1 MTSARQYWIF
11 GPFYDATL
19 VLFTPVLILLAFFV
33 AQRGAWMDGL
43 LTFGLALAM
52 GHYLPGVLRAYG
64 DRALF
69 RRYRTRLIAAPLLLI
84 STTTWFAYRNL
95 HAVLLLTS
103 LWGMWHWMMQ
113 SYGFARIYDAK
124 SEGSARMP
132 AWLDQ
137 LICLAWFGM
146 AVFVFNND
154 LPSYVT
160 NYYESGG
167 PAVPVPVF
175 GWFTRGWLIATIIL
189 TLYYILQTVRTIRA
203 GNKPNP
209 LKFVFIAATSV
220 YLTYTVS
227 VAQRPKMGLLMF
239 EAWHDIQYLAIVWF
253 FNLSRTR
260 KNPEAGPF
268 IRFMFRP
275 NALMAAVYIA
285 LCLAFGSLTH
295 AWSLFEKDA
304 VVRVVASIVT
314 SAALLHYYLDGF
326 IWKIRETDTGEALG
340 VRTTDSK
347 RRWAMLVPAWG
358 RQALLWPMF
367 VVPAA
372 LLGAAE
378 SQGNV
383 RQLEVYE
390 NVVDAFPKSAL
401 ANYQI
406 ARALQE
412 NGRLREARVHYEET
426 LKHAPDMLPAHTFL
440 GILLADQHDTG
451 AAQIQFEQALKL
463 DPRSAEIHN
472 DLGIVL
478 DESGDLARAR
488 SELEHA
494 VALDRK
500 YPLAENNLGMVL
512 AKMGDLTQARL
523 HQERALKF
531 DPQFAEA
538 QYQLGLTLAKQGD
551 LTAAANHLEEA
562 IRLDPDQHQAHN
574 SLGEILVKQGNLSAA
589 KAQFEEALKI
599 RPHYAAAEKNL
610 QAILGTDTKF

>member
-1 MTSARQYWIF
+1 MTTDRQYWIF
-11 GPFYDATL
+11 SPLYDSTFI
-19 VLFTPVLILLAFFV
+19 LFTPVLILLAFFV

-43 LTFGLALAM
+43 LAFGLALAM

-69 RRYRTRLIAAPLLLI
+69 RRFRTRLIAAPILLI
-84 STTTWFAYRNL
+84 GVTTWFAYRNL
-95 HAVLLLTS
+95 HAVLLLAA

-124 SEGSARMP
+124 SAAPARMP

-137 LICLAWFGM
+137 LVCLAWFGM

-154 LPSYVT
+154 LPSYLT

-167 PAVPVPVF
+167 PAIPASLF
-175 GWFTRGWLIATIIL
+175 SWFTRGWLVVTAALTI
-189 TLYYILQTVRTIRA
+189 YYVVEVVKTVRA
-203 GNKPNP
+203 GHKPNP
-209 LKFVFIAATSV
+209 LKFVFIAATSA
-220 YLTYTVS
+220 YLAYTVS

-239 EAWHDIQYLAIVWF
+239 ESWHDIQYLAIVWF

-260 KNPEAGPF
+260 KNPESGAF

-275 NALMAAVYIA
+275 SAIMVAAYIA

-295 AWSLFEKDA
+295 AWSLFEKDT
-304 VVRVVASIVT
+304 VVRVVASTVT

-340 VRTTDSK
+340 VRTADTR

-367 VVPAA
+367 VLPAA

-378 SQGNV
+378 SKGTV
-383 RQLEVYE
+383 RQMQVYE
-390 NVVDAFPKSAL
+390 NVYDAFPNSAA

-406 ARALQE
+406 ARELQE
-412 NGRLREARVHYEET
+412 NGRLREAAVHYQET
-426 LKHAPDMLPAHTFL
+426 LKHAPDMLPAHTFY
-440 GILLADQHDTG
+440 GVLLADQHELAD
-451 AAQIQFEQALKL
+451 ARSQFEQALKF
-463 DPRSAEIHN
+463 DPKNAELHN

-478 DESGDLARAR
+478 DESGDLVRAKA
-488 SELEHA
+488 ELERA

-500 YPLAENNLGMVL
+500 YSLAENNLGSVL
-512 AKMGDLTQARL
+512 AKMGDLAQARL
-523 HQERALKF
+523 HQERAVSF
-531 DPQFAEA
+531 DPQFADA
-538 QYQLGLTLAKQGD
+538 HYQLGLTLGKQGD
-551 LTAAANHLEEA
+551 LAGAATHLQES
-562 IRLDPDQHQAHN
+562 IRLDPEQHEAHN
-574 SLGEILVKQGNLSAA
+574 SLGEILIKQGNLQAA
-589 KAQFEEALKI
+589 KTQFQEALKI
-599 RPHYAAAEKNL
+599 RPHYAAAEQNL
-610 QAILGTDTKF
+610 ATIQTSVQ